1 MTGITPTQKMKGE
14 TTMENYP
21 VIPGA
26 TECAPG
32 YLSLEKPIVP
42 TGRSASMVPPKVQ
55 VFSNSTVTHKV
66 FGREIGRLDAEHSSV
81 NERQIHALHQGSDR
95 RRSGFRAL

>member
-1 MTGITPTQKMKGE
+1 
-14 TTMENYP
+14 MENYP

-81 NERQIHALHQGSDR
+81 NERQIHALHPHMHASEFTF
-95 RRSGFRAL
+95 RSYTHATTPDYVLTLSA